1 MNVLQAVLGDDFLD
15 KTPPQFKGSVLANIL
30 GYSIFRTL
38 FHNLGRI
45 RPKKIR
51 KEFQPYLDIME
62 RDGILVIPDFFPE
75 NIFMEIK
82 KEFDQAYAGWDPMYV
97 NPDEFT
103 KRMKDFPDYF
113 QTIAEKII
121 TPDTPAFNEYF
132 VKNELITEIT
142 ESVVHKKIRLK
153 PYRHFWYLKRRKL
166 DKEGDKSFHNAAY
179 PHADVFYPTIKVFL
193 YLNDV
198 DEKNAAY
205 IFAKG
210 THKMSLRRLI
220 LEYKLSV
227 RFAKNNNDVSTN
239 DDDISY
245 LGSKSESICGKANTL
260 IISNNMGYHN
270 RGFFSSL
277 DPRQTAQ
284 LDFRNL
290 ETWRNR
296 LTRTGNEKDLFSR
309 VSRKFVKSM
318 DKAKKEKIRASLGYN
333 NMS

>member
-1 MNVLQAVLGDDFLD
+1 MKLLLTILGDDFLD
-15 KTPPQFKGSVLANIL
+15 EAPPQFKGGVLANVL

-38 FHNLGRI
+38 YHNLGRTK
-45 RPKKIR
+45 PKKVR
-51 KEFQPYLDIME
+51 KEFQQYIDIME

-75 NIFMEIK
+75 EQFKEIK
-82 KEFDQAYAGWDPMYV
+82 KEFDDAYSDWDPMYV
-97 NPDEFT
+97 NPDEFS
-103 KRMKDFPDYF
+103 KRQKDFPEYF

-121 TPDTPAFNEYF
+121 TPETRAFNEYF
-132 VKNELITEIT
+132 VKNELINAIT
-142 ESVVHKKIRLK
+142 ESVVHKKIRLT
-153 PYRHFWYLKRRKL
+153 PYKHFWYLKRRKL

-205 IFAKG
+205 IFARG
-210 THKMSLRRLI
+210 THKLNLKRLL

-227 RFAKNNNDVSTN
+227 RFAKDNNDVSTN
-239 DDDISY
+239 DNDISY

-296 LTRTGNEKDLFSR
+296 LSRTQEEKDLFSKAA
-309 VSRKFVKSM
+309 RKFVKYLN
-318 DKAKKEKIRASLGYN
+318 KAKKEKLRASLSNN

>member
-1 MNVLQAVLGDDFLD
+1 MKILLTILGEDFLD
-15 KTPPQFKGSVLANIL
+15 ETPPPFKGGVISNLL
-30 GYSIFRTL
+30 GYSIFRTIYY
-38 FHNLGRI
+38 NLGRVKP
-45 RPKKIR
+45 RKVR
-51 KEFQPYLDIME
+51 KEFQSYLDILN
-62 RDGILVIPDFFPE
+62 RDGILVIPDFFQE
-75 NIFMEIK
+75 DQF
-82 KEFDQAYAGWDPMYV
+82 KELRKEYDDAYADWDPMDF

-103 KRMKDFPDYF
+103 KRQKDFPEYF
-113 QTIAEKII
+113 QTIAEKIVS
-121 TPDTPAFNEYF
+121 PDSKAFNEYF
-132 VKNELITEIT
+132 VNNELINELTEA
-142 ESVVHKKIRLK
+142 VVQKKIRLK

-166 DKEGDKSFHNAAY
+166 DKESDKSFHNAAY

-198 DEKNAAY
+198 NEKNAAY
-205 IFAKG
+205 IFARG
-210 THKMSLRRLI
+210 THKLSLKRLL

-227 RFAKNNNDVSTN
+227 RYAKDKNDVYT
-239 DDDISY
+239 DDKDISY
-245 LGSKSESICGKANTL
+245 IGSKSESICGKANTL

-277 DPRQTAQ
+277 EPRETAQ

-296 LTRTGNEKDLFSR
+296 LTRTGKEKDLFSR

-318 DKAKKEKIRASLGYN
+318 DKAKKEKLRASLGNN